1 MAPASHPYLI
11 RADEGES
18 TMLGGRPDPAA
29 SMPVAQQFALEFRM
43 DWLPDLQA
51 RHGISL
57 G

>member
-11 RADEGES
+11 RADEGA
-18 TMLGGRPDPAA
+18 GGRPDPAA